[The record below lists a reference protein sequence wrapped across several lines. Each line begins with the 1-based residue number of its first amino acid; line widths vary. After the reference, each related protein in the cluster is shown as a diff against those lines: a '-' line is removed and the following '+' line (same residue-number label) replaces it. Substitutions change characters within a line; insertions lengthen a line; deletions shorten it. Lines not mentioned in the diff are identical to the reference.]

1 MNVRELMQQLA
12 TLDPE
17 MEVRVWDGCEDEW
30 DRVPVGVLYITVRNG
45 KTFVCLEG

>member
-1 MNVRELMQQLA
+1 MNIRELIQELSK
-12 TLDPE
+12 LDPD

-30 DRVPVGVLYITVRNG
+30 SRVPVEVLYITVRND